1 MKLPDLFSTPSGG
14 VLRATAPD
22 ASGAVPTDADTILS
36 IALDIGEETLKC
48 GGEIQRVEDTII
60 RICRAYGAESA
71 EVFAI
76 TSLIIA
82 EVKMP
87 DGVRASH
94 TRRVSGVYNHLA
106 RLEACNAL
114 SRTVCASPIS
124 AEEVEERIKAIRR
137 YRPVPEWM
145 CYPAAVLATGGF
157 TVFFGG
163 TLLDGLAAGLIGLL
177 MTLFSRLRP
186 VHINGLIKALISSFA
201 AGMLAVLCVTVGFGS
216 NMDKIIIGTIM
227 LEIPGVAFGNA
238 LRDLLGGDTLAGSLR
253 FIQALLQALMIA
265 LGYMAAL
272 VLCGRIGGG
281 IL

>member
-14 VLRATAPD
+14 VLRATAPA
-22 ASGAVPTDADTILS
+22 ASGDVPTDADTVLS

-48 GGEIQRVEDTII
+48 GGEIQRVEDTIT
-60 RICRAYGAESA
+60 RICRAYGAESV

-82 EVKMP
+82 EVQMP
-87 DGVRASH
+87 DGTGVTH
-94 TRRVSGVYNHLA
+94 TRRVQGVYNHLA

-114 SRTVCASPIS
+114 SRAVCEQPIPAAEVS
-124 AEEVEERIKAIRR
+124 ARLATIRH

-145 CYPAAVLATGGF
+145 RYPAAVLATGGF

-186 VHINGLIKALISSFA
+186 VHINGLIKSLISSFA
-201 AGMLAVLCVTVGFGS
+201 AGVLAVLCVAVGFGAHT
-216 NMDKIIIGTIM
+216 DKIIIGTIM
-227 LEIPGVAFGNA
+227 LEIPGVSFGNA

-265 LGYMAAL
+265 LGYMGAL
-272 VLCGRIGGG
+272 VLCGRIGGAV
-281 IL
+281 